1 LRLEELPAPLPAHI
15 DTPGSPSAREPLAR
29 GLANRF
35 RAWLFRDHGPEPT
48 PIVLTQ
54 RRVFVL
60 PTRAGLAFA
69 GALAAMLIGAIN
81 YQLPLGF
88 ALTFLLAGLGHSAI
102 LHTFR
107 NLARL
112 EIEAGPATPVFCG
125 DPARFTLRLIN
136 SRDTPRYALQLRSAG
151 TLAPIDLIEPQASSL
166 AELRLPTQRRGWL
179 RLPRVTLE
187 TRFPLGFIRAW
198 SYLQPDMS
206 VLVWPRPEFAAP
218 PLPWGS
224 GSAGG
229 VAASAAGRDDFAGLR
244 NYQPGDSPRH
254 IAWKAAAGG
263 GPLLTKHFT
272 GMQAGNVVLR
282 WDDLPP
288 QLDSESRLSRLA
300 AWVERANAGGIVWRL
315 DLPGCSLGPAEGIA
329 HRNACLKALALF
341 GQPQEPA

>member
-1 LRLEELPAPLPAHI
+1 MLLNDLPAPIPAKTAAI
-15 DTPGSPSAREPLAR
+15 APRRIAG
-29 GLANRF
+29 RF
-35 RAWLFRDHGPEPT
+35 NAWLFRDRGPEST

-60 PTRAGLAFA
+60 PTRPGLVF
-69 GALAAMLIGAIN
+69 GAVLAAMLIGAIN
-81 YQLPLGF
+81 YQLSLGF

-107 NLARL
+107 NLAKL
-112 EIEAGPATPVFCG
+112 EIEAGAAAAVFCG

-136 SRDTPRYALQLRSAG
+136 RRGNARYALKLRTGSAL
-151 TLAPIDLIEPQASSL
+151 TTIDRIDAEGSSN
-166 AELRLPTQRRGWL
+166 AELVLPTQWRGWL

-187 TRFPLGFIRAW
+187 TRYPLGLIRAW

-206 VLVWPRPEFAAP
+206 ILVWPRPEPDPP
-218 PLPWGS
+218 PLPLGH
-224 GSAGG
+224 GDAGG
-229 VAASAAGRDDFAGLR
+229 IAASAAGRDDFAGLR
-244 NYQPGDSPRH
+244 LYQPGDSPRH

-263 GPLLTKHFT
+263 GPLLTKHFS

-288 QLDSESRLSRLA
+288 QMDNESRLSRLA
-300 AWVERANAGGIVWRL
+300 AWIERANAGGMGWRL
-315 DLPGCSLGPAEGIA
+315 ELPGASLGPADGSA